1 MNIEKVI
8 KTFEEFQVTL
18 SNGKILVSISEEEL
32 KRLADEA
39 EKKIAAKQK
48 ELAQEQELTNIRN
61 QISFLLESR
70 YPKITLNSMNGTIE
84 EFKNIIGSS
93 LRFRFYIKQKGD
105 FNANCVDFFL
115 TYLENRKLNNDLFVR
130 KLHEYID
137 TIDLGWFEYQGLE
150 ASKPLANIT
159 SIELLGNNISEA
171 SKSALKNAVTNEI
184 PRFFQS
190 IENRR
195 ILIEEETK
203 NKKKKKK

>member
-18 SNGKILVSISEEEL
+18 SNGKILVSKSEEEL

-105 FNANCVDFFL
+105 FNTNCVDFFL

-150 ASKPLANIT
+150 ASKPFDSIT

>member
-18 SNGKILVSISEEEL
+18 SNGKILVSKSEEEL

-105 FNANCVDFFL
+105 FNTNCVDFFL

-150 ASKPLANIT
+150 ASKPLVNIT